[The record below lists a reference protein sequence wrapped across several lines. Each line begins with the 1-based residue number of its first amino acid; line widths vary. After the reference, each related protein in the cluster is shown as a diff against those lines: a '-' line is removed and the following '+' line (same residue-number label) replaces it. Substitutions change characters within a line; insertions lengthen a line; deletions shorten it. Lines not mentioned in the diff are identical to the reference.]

1 VRHYLGMVALT
12 WPGDKTM
19 IIGSLLSISPEAFLF
34 SIVGFALVSAVVGP
48 IVLTVVNFIYDVLR

>member
-1 VRHYLGMVALT
+1 MVALT